1 MEKTLLKML
10 WFKNY
15 YLNNDINLNILN
27 IEPFINEI
35 KFDFDKIFEEKNW
48 NYDKL
53 SFDKSDN
60 TINVYTFEEWY
71 QIQKLYYDVIISYN
85 KIKLEDFFQLIPEI
99 KRIIKNKGIFCFFI
113 EPYPYENKFEEKY
126 YIKKL
131 IMELNNEGFEI
142 KHVSNNSL
150 YSSTKILE
158 YCIIGIGL

>member
-15 YLNNDINLNILN
+15 YLNTDINLNILN
-27 IEPFINEI
+27 IEPFINES
-35 KFDFDKIFEEKNW
+35 KYDFDKIFEEKNW

-53 SFDKSDN
+53 SFDNKSDN

-85 KIKLEDFFQLIPEI
+85 KLKLEDFFQLIPEI

-113 EPYPYENKFEEKY
+113 EPYPY
-126 YIKKL
+126 
-131 IMELNNEGFEI
+131 
-142 KHVSNNSL
+142 
-150 YSSTKILE
+150 
-158 YCIIGIGL
+158 